1 MEINI
6 DTVVEGAYPDTPQT
20 IDVIGIELQVPENV
34 KVLRVGDREKYIL
47 HGTTQDFIRFDVK
60 QSPIFVGTRWSYNGR
75 QKIPGGWNLK
85 EHFPNIIWIY
95 DGLRSVSTRDGRLYI
110 EALYVH
116 EDWRWS
122 LDRVPEILDKAK
134 KIFDAQNNEV
144 ER

>member
-60 QSPIFVGTRWSYNGR
+60 QSPIF
-75 QKIPGGWNLK
+75 L
-85 EHFPNIIWIY
+85 
-95 DGLRSVSTRDGRLYI
+95 
-110 EALYVH
+110 
-116 EDWRWS
+116 
-122 LDRVPEILDKAK
+122 
-134 KIFDAQNNEV
+134 
-144 ER
+144 